1 MNSPSSIPHPP
12 SSILH
17 SAFCILHSALCIVPC
32 ALCLVPCAFFLLCPS
47 ARAVEIQAQHM
58 PASESWIALMKAG
71 TAGFWENIINEHA
84 SALNG
89 DFTAVNEPSNP
100 AESGHQLAII
110 CNAGGF
116 AVFLRFD
123 CDDEAAARGGT
134 TEIYFCTDESAAEG
148 RHPPRHIIL
157 HPGDPNEVKMV
168 PDLFGASC
176 VVEARKR
183 PDLTKPY
190 IEEEVLPG
198 GYATSGP
205 LKHVFAIHK
214 APKGKGWYTSI
225 YINWSSL
232 GLELPFFP
240 KTARGTRWRL
250 KVIRHAADGSRY
262 IWGADERPYAGYGF
276 VKWPAFPAGF
286 RSGAYKQWIVFG
298 LRSPAAS
305 ATEQAVEY
313 WRVSPLEAGY
323 KFLAPKE
330 ETFQPREPASDTLFL
345 KSCLQPYVAANEKML
360 AAFVYTGEKG
370 FAPAFNWSQ
379 EDKDRFFSTE
389 FRRLYSIKS
398 DVDEMRRR
406 YVLDRLLGREVKLP
420 APKSGKKAKRAMPDA
435 SDFDAVG
442 NEAPEIDLDDEPV
455 FSGLTH

>member
-1 MNSPSSIPHPP
+1 MNSPLHHSPF
-12 SSILH
+12 SILH
-17 SAFCILHSALCIVPC
+17 CALCILHCALCI
-32 ALCLVPCAFFLLCPS
+32 LLCAFFLLCPS

-58 PASESWIALMKAG
+58 PSNESWIALIKAG
-71 TAGFWENIINEHA
+71 TAAFWENIINEHS

-89 DFTAVNEPSNP
+89 DFTAVNEASNP

-116 AVFLRFD
+116 AIFLRFD
-123 CDDEAAARGGT
+123 CDDEAAARSGT
-134 TEIYFCTDESAAEG
+134 TEVYFCTDESVADG

-176 VVEARKR
+176 RIEARNR
-183 PDLTKPY
+183 PDLTNPY
-190 IEEEVLPG
+190 IEEKTLPG

-240 KTARGTRWRL
+240 KTARGTRWRMKL
-250 KVIRHAADGSRY
+250 IRHAADGSRY
-262 IWGADERPYAGYGF
+262 VWGADERPYAGYGL

-305 ATEQAVEY
+305 ATEQSLEY
-313 WRVSPLEAGY
+313 WRVSPLEAYY
-323 KFLAPKE
+323 KFLEPKE

-345 KSCLQPYVAANEKML
+345 QSFLQPYFAANEKML

-370 FAPAFNWSQ
+370 FAPAFNRSQ
-379 EDKDRFFSTE
+379 EDKDRFFSTQLH
-389 FRRLYSIKS
+389 RLYSIRG

-406 YVLDRLLGREVKLP
+406 YVLDRLLGREVKPP
-420 APKSGKKAKRAMPDA
+420 APKADKKAKPAAPDPGDID
-435 SDFDAVG
+435 SVGTDAPSLELDE
-442 NEAPEIDLDDEPV
+442 EAL
-455 FSGLTH
+455 F